1 MRKLL
6 FILITIPLI
15 GVAQL
20 SKDKEAEVD
29 SLQQVIKKAKHDTTI
44 LNAWIA
50 WEKTVYKIDT
60 ALFLELNRKVDSLC
74 SLNLKKELSRKE
86 RECILKTKSRNLNYK
101 GAFCETQGYFEK
113 AAEYCY
119 QSIAISDKIG
129 NKKSKARA
137 LIRIGEIFRK
147 QGNYDKA
154 IGLYEQSIEISK
166 DITDKTGMAISLNRI
181 GVILRTQGDFNKAID
196 YYLRSIKISNEID
209 DKKMLAI
216 SFNSIGI
223 VYSEQGNYNKAI
235 DYFSQSI
242 KLDEDTGDKHG
253 ISSAWQ
259 NIGGIYIQ
267 QGDYGKAMDIFTKS
281 IKLDKEIG
289 NKLGISNNLNNMGL
303 IHKYQGDYDTAMDY
317 FLQHLSIAKDIG
329 NQHGIATALNNIGT
343 IYKYKR
349 DFEMAIDFFSKSLK
363 IVEEIGYQME
373 IPGHLV
379 NIGEAYFELGEYEKA
394 LSHNNR
400 ALVLAKKMGTAEK
413 IKLSTYSLWKIYK
426 KIGNHKKSLE
436 MFELYTA
443 TKDSIN
449 SIENQKAVIRQEYQY
464 QYEKKAATDSIMAIE
479 EIKIA
484 DALLAAEKAENKQHQ
499 IEAIKQQEEKY
510 FLFGGLALALI
521 FGGFIFNRFRI
532 TAKQKLIIEG
542 QKEKVD
548 EAFDQLEEK
557 NQEILAS
564 INYAKRIQSAILPPA
579 RIVKEYLKDSFILY
593 KPKDIVAGDFYWLEQ
608 RDGKIMFAAAD
619 CTGHGV
625 PGAMVSVVCNNGLNR
640 SVREHGLTD
649 PGKILDKTREIVVQ
663 EFEKSEEGVQD
674 GMDIALCSLENKKLR
689 YAGAHNPLWIIRK
702 GEVLETKADKQP
714 IGKFRKPQPYTTHTF
729 ELEKGDAI
737 YIFSD
742 GYVDQFGGEK
752 EKKFKSK
759 AFKKLLL
766 SIQDK
771 TMEQQKI
778 IIDDTFENW
787 KGELEQIDDV
797 CVIGVKI

>member
-1 MRKLL
+1 M
-6 FILITIPLI
+6 
-15 GVAQL
+15 
-20 SKDKEAEVD
+20 
-29 SLQQVIKKAKHDTTI
+29 
-44 LNAWIA
+44 
-50 WEKTVYKIDT
+50 
-60 ALFLELNRKVDSLC
+60 
-74 SLNLKKELSRKE
+74 
-86 RECILKTKSRNLNYK
+86 
-101 GAFCETQGYFEK
+101 
-113 AAEYCY
+113 
-119 QSIAISDKIG
+119 
-129 NKKSKARA
+129 
-137 LIRIGEIFRK
+137 
-147 QGNYDKA
+147 
-154 IGLYEQSIEISK
+154 
-166 DITDKTGMAISLNRI
+166 
-181 GVILRTQGDFNKAID
+181 
-196 YYLRSIKISNEID
+196 
-209 DKKMLAI
+209 
-216 SFNSIGI
+216 
-223 VYSEQGNYNKAI
+223 
-235 DYFSQSI
+235 
-242 KLDEDTGDKHG
+242 
-253 ISSAWQ
+253 
-259 NIGGIYIQ
+259 
-267 QGDYGKAMDIFTKS
+267 
-281 IKLDKEIG
+281 DKEIG
-289 NKLGISNNLNNMGL
+289 NKLGISN
-303 IHKYQGDYDTAMDY
+303 T
-317 FLQHLSIAKDIG
+317 
-329 NQHGIATALNNIGT
+329 LNNIGN
-343 IYKYKR
+343 IYLEKGNYYKAIQYGKRAKIIADEIGVLVKTKNNAEFLWKVYKKTTDYKR
-349 DFEMAIDFFSKSLK
+349 
-363 IVEEIGYQME
+363 
-373 IPGHLV
+373 
-379 NIGEAYFELGEYEKA
+379 
-394 LSHNNR
+394 
-400 ALVLAKKMGTAEK
+400 
-413 IKLSTYSLWKIYK
+413 
-426 KIGNHKKSLE
+426 SLE

-548 EAFDQLEEK
+548 EAFDELEEK

-579 RIVKEYLKDSFILY
+579 KIVKEYLKDSFILY

-714 IGKFRKPQPYTTHTF
+714 IGKFRKPKPYTTHTF

-742 GYVDQFGGEK
+742 GYADQFGGEK